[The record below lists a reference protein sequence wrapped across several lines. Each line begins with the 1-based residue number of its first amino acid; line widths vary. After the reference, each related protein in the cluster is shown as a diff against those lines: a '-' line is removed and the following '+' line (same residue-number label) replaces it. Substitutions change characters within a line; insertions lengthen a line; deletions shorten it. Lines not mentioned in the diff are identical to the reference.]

1 MEAGV
6 ILNDVVEF
14 LMNDIKVQNGDKVV
28 VAVSGGPDSM
38 ALLSLI
44 SKLRNNL
51 DLKIICAHVNHN
63 VRSESDQEAIF
74 VKDFCEKHDILFEMM
89 KIEDYSDDNFHN
101 QAREKRYHF
110 FETLI
115 KKYRA
120 KYLFTAHH
128 GDDLIETILM
138 RIVRGSTLRGYA
150 GFLCVVEREDYKIVR
165 PLIHHTKEE
174 IIHYL
179 KQNNISWVEDQS
191 NLKDVYTRNRFRKYV
206 VPQLKSE
213 DPNVHDKFYK
223 FSNLLIQ
230 YSDYVDRQTQNI
242 MPQVYKNHTLDLREF
257 CLLEKLIQHNLLAM
271 ILEQYYKDDLTVV
284 SDKHITMIEELI
296 HSKKSNLTIQL
307 PNQLIVKKNYQFIMF
322 DYHFEKSSSYQYK
335 LEASVQLPNGKKIIQ
350 VEEENSNGNDV
361 CRLNTCDIQL
371 PLYVRTRKIGDFME
385 VKGLN
390 GHKKIKDIFIDE
402 KIPVDKRNEW
412 PIVVDSLGNIVWL
425 PGIKKS
431 KFNKSKKEKYDI
443 ILKYE

>member
-1 MEAGV
+1 M
-6 ILNDVVEF
+6 NDVVEF

-115 KKYRA
+115 KKYHA

-230 YSDYVDRQTQNI
+230 YSDCVDRQTQNI

-296 HSKKSNLTIQL
+296 YSKKSNLTIQL
-307 PNQLIVKKNYQFIMF
+307 PNQLIVKKNY
-322 DYHFEKSSSYQYK
+322 K
-335 LEASVQLPNGKKIIQ
+335 
-350 VEEENSNGNDV
+350 
-361 CRLNTCDIQL
+361 
-371 PLYVRTRKIGDFME
+371 
-385 VKGLN
+385 
-390 GHKKIKDIFIDE
+390 
-402 KIPVDKRNEW
+402 
-412 PIVVDSLGNIVWL
+412 
-425 PGIKKS
+425 
-431 KFNKSKKEKYDI
+431 
-443 ILKYE
+443 

>member
-1 MEAGV
+1 M
-6 ILNDVVEF
+6 NDVVEF

-115 KKYRA
+115 KKYHA

-230 YSDYVDRQTQNI
+230 YSDCVDRQTQNI

-296 HSKKSNLTIQL
+296 YSKKSNLTIQL
-307 PNQLIVKKNYQFIMF
+307 PNQLNVKKNYQFIMF
-322 DYHFEKSSSYQYK
+322 VYHFEKSSSYQYK

-371 PLYVRTRKIGDFME
+371 PLYVRTRKIGDSME

>member
-1 MEAGV
+1 M
-6 ILNDVVEF
+6 NDVVEF

-115 KKYRA
+115 KKYHA

-223 FSNLLIQ
+223 FSNLLLQ

-242 MPQVYKNHTLDLREF
+242 MPLVYKNHTLDLREF
-257 CLLEKLIQHNLLAM
+257 CLLEKLIQRNLLAM
-271 ILEQYYKDDLTVV
+271 ILEQYYKNDLTVV

-296 HSKKSNLTIQL
+296 NSKKSNLTIQL

-371 PLYVRTRKIGDFME
+371 PLYVRTRKIGDSME

>member
-1 MEAGV
+1 M
-6 ILNDVVEF
+6 NDVVEF

-115 KKYRA
+115 KKYHA

-242 MPQVYKNHTLDLREF
+242 MPLVYKNHTLDLREF
-257 CLLEKLIQHNLLAM
+257 CLLEKLIQRNLLAM
-271 ILEQYYKDDLTVV
+271 ILEQYYKNDLTVV

-296 HSKKSNLTIQL
+296 NSKKSNLTIQL

-371 PLYVRTRKIGDFME
+371 PLYVRTRKIGDSME

>member
-1 MEAGV
+1 M
-6 ILNDVVEF
+6 NDVVEF

-115 KKYRA
+115 KKYHA

-230 YSDYVDRQTQNI
+230 YSDCVDRQTQNI
-242 MPQVYKNHTLDLREF
+242 MPLVYKNHTLDLREF
-257 CLLEKLIQHNLLAM
+257 CLLEKLIQRNLLAM
-271 ILEQYYKDDLTVV
+271 ILEQYYKNDLTVV

-296 HSKKSNLTIQL
+296 NSKKSNLTIQL
-307 PNQLIVKKNYQFIMF
+307 PNQLIVKKNYQFIKF

-371 PLYVRTRKIGDFME
+371 PLYVRTRKIGDSME